1 MSHNLTISGNTTFS
15 GTVSG
20 PTPTLDS
27 HLATKGYVD
36 SEISQWKVEKV
47 FEISRN
53 KVYTAKGEYV
63 VDDRESLPV
72 FDPGLYFVKIDYD
85 FTCNGTSSGNRSGYI
100 GIASGNYEI
109 GATLERADVLIIANV
124 YEGTSIAG
132 TMYINPDL
140 LYTNSSMSAGIT
152 KNMSIIFDR
161 GYNERIALYIT
172 NSYLCI
178 ANYIRSGISVN
189 CNLVISYYRITT
201 NL

>member
-1 MSHNLTISGNTTFS
+1 M
-15 GTVSG
+15 
-20 PTPTLDS
+20 DS

-85 FTCNGTSSGNRSGYI
+85 FTCNGTAGGNRSGYI
-100 GIASGNYEI
+100 GITSGNYEI
-109 GATLERADVLIIANV
+109 GTSLERTDVLVIASV

-140 LYTNSSMSAGIT
+140 LYTNSSTSAGIT

-189 CNLVISYYRITT
+189 CNLDISYYRITT